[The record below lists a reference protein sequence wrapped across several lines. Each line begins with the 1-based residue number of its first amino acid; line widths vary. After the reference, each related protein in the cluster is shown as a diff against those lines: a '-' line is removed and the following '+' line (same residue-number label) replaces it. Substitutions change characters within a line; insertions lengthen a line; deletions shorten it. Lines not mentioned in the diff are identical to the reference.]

1 MEFRGF
7 PKQELNI
14 LWPLRYCISVF
25 VQLWSCQCHVLIF
38 YRILRKIKP
47 ILQIRL
53 KIEDAQT
60 SSFWFCLFS
69 SGLAW
74 FVFKQILH
82 LTFYNPWILNMGV
95 FIQNCH
101 YQSIKAIIGI
111 GRAIKMSTLS
121 LWLMQDFV
129 FLKKSV
135 NVYYYRVYKESQ
147 YSYKILWCLKSC
159 LSSDVQLNTCTGIK
173 HQNQSIYHDSCFSVH
188 NIPCA
193 LHIDILWIRNWS
205 SVIYLF
211 YNWIT
216 RFLLYGHFIPMYT

>member
-1 MEFRGF
+1 
-7 PKQELNI
+7 
-14 LWPLRYCISVF
+14 
-25 VQLWSCQCHVLIF
+25 
-38 YRILRKIKP
+38 
-47 ILQIRL
+47 
-53 KIEDAQT
+53 
-60 SSFWFCLFS
+60 
-69 SGLAW
+69 
-74 FVFKQILH
+74 
-82 LTFYNPWILNMGV
+82 
-95 FIQNCH
+95 
-101 YQSIKAIIGI
+101 
-111 GRAIKMSTLS
+111 
-121 LWLMQDFV
+121 MQDFV

-135 NVYYYRVYKESQ
+135 NIYYYRVYKESQ

-216 RFLLYGHFIPMYT
+216 RFLLYGHLSQCTRKEPDFFDCIELFHRESRNPFLKS

>member
-1 MEFRGF
+1 MNIEHDGF
-7 PKQELNI
+7 HLKL
-14 LWPLRYCISVF
+14 PLSKY
-25 VQLWSCQCHVLIF
+25 QGNNWYWQGNKDE
-38 YRILRKIKP
+38 Y
-47 ILQIRL
+47 
-53 KIEDAQT
+53 T
-60 SSFWFCLFS
+60 
-69 SGLAW
+69 
-74 FVFKQILH
+74 
-82 LTFYNPWILNMGV
+82 V
-95 FIQNCH
+95 FI
-101 YQSIKAIIGI
+101 I
-111 GRAIKMSTLS
+111 
-121 LWLMQDFV
+121 MQDFV

-135 NVYYYRVYKESQ
+135 NIYYYRIYKESQ
-147 YSYKILWCLKSC
+147 YSYKILKCLKSC